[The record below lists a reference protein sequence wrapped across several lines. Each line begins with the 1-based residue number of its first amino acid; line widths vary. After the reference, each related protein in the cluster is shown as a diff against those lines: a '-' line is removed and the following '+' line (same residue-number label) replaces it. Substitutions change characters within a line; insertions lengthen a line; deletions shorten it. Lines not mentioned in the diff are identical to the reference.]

1 MKSPGGYAIL
11 LMLKTIALKRIMKQK
26 SVTKNQSHFKKR
38 YIVLAAFLSMV
49 LAGVS
54 IPAVRANLQEQIN
67 QLSQQNAG
75 LQGQNSSL
83 VNEATSLQSKIDGMQ
98 AKINALQSEI
108 NDNQAQI
115 TTLEGEIVKAEA
127 ELAKQ
132 RDLLGQNIRAMYVEG
147 DVSTLEMLASSQD
160 LSEFVDKQQYRDTVQ
175 TKIKTTL
182 DKVTDLKHQLSGQ
195 RETLQRRLD
204 DHKKNQNEVA
214 VQKAEQDQLLGLNQG
229 QRDALDSQI
238 KGNSKKIAELQRQQA
253 LENMRLFGGGG
264 GVTGGGGYPWGYA
277 ACIHTG
283 QVEGFCPNYDWAV
296 GGSIWNSQTGGY
308 GYRNCTDYVSW
319 KIRSEGRYVP
329 AGLGNAKDWDNNYP
343 SDGSPTP
350 GDAAVSNAGTYG
362 HVMYVEAVHGD
373 GTITISDYNRAGTG
387 KYATSTVSASGLSFL
402 SF

>member
-1 MKSPGGYAIL
+1 
-11 LMLKTIALKRIMKQK
+11 MLKTIALKRIMKQK

-38 YIVLAAFLSMV
+38 YIVLGAFLSMV

-204 DHKKNQNEVA
+204 DHKKEPERSRRPKGWTRPIIGSQPGSA
-214 VQKAEQDQLLGLNQG
+214 RCSRFTDQG
-229 QRDALDSQI
+229 Q
-238 KGNSKKIAELQRQQA
+238 
-253 LENMRLFGGGG
+253 
-264 GVTGGGGYPWGYA
+264 
-277 ACIHTG
+277 
-283 QVEGFCPNYDWAV
+283 
-296 GGSIWNSQTGGY
+296 
-308 GYRNCTDYVSW
+308 
-319 KIRSEGRYVP
+319 
-329 AGLGNAKDWDNNYP
+329 
-343 SDGSPTP
+343 
-350 GDAAVSNAGTYG
+350 
-362 HVMYVEAVHGD
+362 
-373 GTITISDYNRAGTG
+373 
-387 KYATSTVSASGLSFL
+387 
-402 SF
+402 